1 MFAAFYF
8 FGASAGSSTLLA
20 ADYIITIGGGSSP
33 TSNQIS
39 LEKNVQ
45 FFQRTLS
52 QVGASPALHEIY
64 FADGN
69 SDKRD
74 LQYQLPEPPESDAI
88 QWMSTLL
95 GASDSLGLLYRDHE
109 VSPTAGPARKA
120 YIDEALKK
128 LAEST
133 QKGDRVFIYVTAH
146 GGSSSDFGFSDEF
159 DSPFD
164 SGEKPEYDTTVSLW
178 NAESVSMRE
187 FSSWL
192 DRFSTDVQIVLVMV
206 QCYSGGFAHSIYV
219 NGNERLGLHPG
230 SRIGFFSQRH
240 DRPSAGCTPEVL
252 EENYQDYSTFFFAA
266 LGGVDR
272 LGNPI
277 ASADYNADGS
287 VSFVEAHT
295 YAILT
300 SQTLDIPLRTS
311 EEILRRYGKFGGAAI
326 EPEQA
331 EDTPRPSLGAAVASI
346 FLGGNEVEE
355 VDAAKAESE
364 LVRDEKGLLNR
375 QTTIEAILPLASR
388 ERQTVIN
395 FFLTQLPVKP
405 EWKIQQVR
413 SRFRRAGENV
423 QKQQESL
430 AVLSGEYSL
439 LQNQLAAAARLE
451 WPELSEFG
459 YSPMISN
466 LTNERADEFLE
477 FIDKQPQAASLNE
490 LAERLEEAS
499 EKYEQAEV
507 REAQWGRLLHALEST
522 LLEQNLEKS
531 APSDVIDHYR
541 HLVELEQGS
550 L

>member
-1 MFAAFYF
+1 
-8 FGASAGSSTLLA
+8 
-20 ADYIITIGGGSSP
+20 
-33 TSNQIS
+33 

-52 QVGASPALHEIY
+52 QVGATPALHEIY

-69 SDKRD
+69 SDNRD

-88 QWMSTLL
+88 QWMSILL
-95 GASDSLGLLYRDHE
+95 GASDNLGLLYRDHK

-120 YIDEALKK
+120 YIDEALKT

-146 GGSSSDFGFSDEF
+146 GGSSNDFGFSDEYG
-159 DSPFD
+159 SPFD
-164 SGEKPEYDTTVSLW
+164 TEEKPEYDTTISLW
-178 NAESVSMRE
+178 NTESVSMKE

-206 QCYSGGFAHSIYV
+206 QCYSGGFAHSIYI

-230 SRIGFFSQRH
+230 SRIGFFSQRY
-240 DRPSAGCTPEVL
+240 DRPSAGCTPEIL
-252 EENYQDYSTFFFAA
+252 EESYQDYSTFFFAA

-277 ASADYNADGS
+277 SSADYNLDGR

-295 YAILT
+295 YAIVT

-311 EEILRRYGKFGGAAI
+311 EELLRRYSKVGGAAI
-326 EPEQA
+326 EQEETEEA
-331 EDTPRPSLGAAVASI
+331 PRPSLGAAVASI
-346 FLGGNEVEE
+346 FLGESNTEE
-355 VDAAKAESE
+355 ADVADAGST

-375 QTTIEAILPLASR
+375 QTTVEAILPLASN
-388 ERQTVIN
+388 ERQVVIN
-395 FFLTQLPVKP
+395 HFMTQLPVKP

-413 SRFRRAGENV
+413 SRFRRAGETV

-439 LQNQLAAAARLE
+439 LQNQLAAAARIE

-459 YSPMISN
+459 YSPIISS
-466 LTNERADEFLE
+466 LTNERSDEFLE
-477 FIDKQPQAASLNE
+477 FVDKQPQAAALNE
-490 LAERLEEAS
+490 LAERLEEATA
-499 EKYEQAEV
+499 KYEQAEV

-522 LLEQNLEKS
+522 LLEQNLEKT
-531 APSDVIDHYR
+531 APVNVTDHYR
-541 HLVELEQGS
+541 QVVELEQGS